1 MFPPGEKRRPHP
13 RPAGQ
18 ALPLR
23 SPFQIRTLPAAASSQ
38 PPRPTRRIRRP
49 PRSPKEAERRLSS
62 AVNSRGI
69 KSREKAHRPPKLRL
83 RRLPADINPEGGA
96 IAGGMPFISRG
107 SFRVPRQG
115 KGSLKPERKPPPCR
129 PAPRRPLSN
138 PPDEAA
144 GVQLDI
150 ASSSSQGFR
159 PSDGSKARC
168 PACRPL
174 RNGLSV
180 RTAAYAAVRNDGAGF
195 TGPRR
200 PIFPKLAGPASGE
213 RRHPEPA
220 PPVKGGHRKGGTGGN
235 PRCNRGIRTLS
246 RTLRGPSAKA
256 QERTAQVQIGS
267 AGGNRPPGTRRTE
280 THRILRKAPPGSS
293 GRLPPFRP

>member
-1 MFPPGEKRRPHP
+1 MNV
-13 RPAGQ
+13 PAGGE
-18 ALPLR
+18 AATP
-23 SPFQIRTLPAAASSQ
+23 SPTGRGGPPSAVPIPDPDASRRRILTASPPDAPNPAAPAFAEGSRAPAFIGSQLPGDKKSWKSASPSKAAAA
-38 PPRPTRRIRRP
+38 PPPCGHKPGRRRHRR
-49 PRSPKEAERRLSS
+49 RNA
-62 AVNSRGI
+62 
-69 KSREKAHRPPKLRL
+69 
-83 RRLPADINPEGGA
+83 
-96 IAGGMPFISRG
+96 F